1 MADALL
7 DWAYH
12 SNQTLPGTAVVSLVA
27 ANRQL
32 VQAVGGFGLC
42 FFGQHFALTVLLLQ
56 SLRVLA
62 GPAVR
67 GLHAEMSRALEAV
80 PPMPEEEARAVLTK
94 ADAQLLKVKASAG
107 EARSALQAG
116 TLDTAAAAK
125 LLASA
130 AADARSLATE
140 VATAHATLSRLSA
153 FASAVDPAALH
164 GGLAALGAAVAA
176 AWGAV
181 VRSPAGEVLSGA
193 TLGSDTAALLGR
205 LATPAMEV
213 LHEAH
218 LATTATHD
226 DAPGGW
232 SAWLHATRSGS
243 VDAPKDEVPTEPSAS
258 LSIFGGLAAV
268 AAGYQQLPPHERRW
282 ADAALHATAALLG
295 YLFMRRAKARP
306 LYAASPLPPHR
317 RCPHAASLLLPPSS
331 PLTSASHPSS
341 APSLMPSL
349 RRA

>member
-1 MADALL
+1 MRCVTLSACPLPHTIRARPVLAPSHASEPTKAAMADALL

-153 FASAVDPAALH
+153 FASAVAFWLR
-164 GGLAALGAAVAA
+164 LGC
-176 AWGAV
+176 
-181 VRSPAGEVLSGA
+181 
-193 TLGSDTAALLGR
+193 
-205 LATPAMEV
+205 
-213 LHEAH
+213 
-218 LATTATHD
+218 
-226 DAPGGW
+226 
-232 SAWLHATRSGS
+232 
-243 VDAPKDEVPTEPSAS
+243 K
-258 LSIFGGLAAV
+258 
-268 AAGYQQLPPHERRW
+268 
-282 ADAALHATAALLG
+282 
-295 YLFMRRAKARP
+295 
-306 LYAASPLPPHR
+306 
-317 RCPHAASLLLPPSS
+317 
-331 PLTSASHPSS
+331 
-341 APSLMPSL
+341 
-349 RRA
+349 